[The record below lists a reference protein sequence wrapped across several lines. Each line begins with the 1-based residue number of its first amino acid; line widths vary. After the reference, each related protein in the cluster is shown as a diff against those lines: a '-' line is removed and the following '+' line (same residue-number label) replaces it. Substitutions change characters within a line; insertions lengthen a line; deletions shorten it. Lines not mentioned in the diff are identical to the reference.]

1 MEGRAQA
8 KIQARCCHPS
18 ARFVEF
24 RAEDTA
30 QSVPARFEQQ
40 VARHGDRPAI
50 SSATCELS
58 YRQLDRLANQIAR
71 AILARLGDGN
81 EPVAVLFEHD
91 AAAIAAILGVLKAG
105 KCYVPLDP
113 ASPAIRTAHLLADS
127 GARLVVTGARCRS
140 LAVEFAGDRLG
151 LLDIDGLDPHAPAER
166 PALDLSPRL
175 LASMYYTTGSTGRPK
190 GVPETHGN
198 RLVNARRMTNTL
210 RICAEDRLVL
220 LYATGFSGSVNALFG
235 ALLNGAR
242 LCPFDLREGG
252 HADLAR
258 WLRQQAITIY
268 HSPPP
273 VFRSFVDSLTDA
285 DAFPSLRVVLLAS
298 DSVYATD
305 VERYRRR
312 FSDSCLLLNAW
323 GATEAPFFRPYFVDK
338 TADLPGDAV
347 PAVGPS
353 GEEDEIRLLD
363 DGGVEVPQGETGEI
377 VVVSRYLS
385 PGYWRQDDRTRERF
399 RPVGPDSDERA
410 YFTGDLGR
418 ALSDGSIVHLG
429 RRDFQVKVRG
439 YRVEPAE
446 VEAELRKLEGIK
458 DAVVMGRPD
467 GVDGHQLVAYL
478 VAAGVAPTVTILRR
492 ELRRTLPEYLVPS
505 RFVMLPALPLTPNG
519 KIDRRALPDPVPG
532 RPELDTPFREPRPH
546 DAFERRL
553 TLIWEDVL
561 GVKPIGVE
569 DDFFELG
576 GDSLLAVEL
585 LAQIGK
591 RTGRWIPAAIL
602 FQGHTIAHLAD
613 YLGGS
618 GEATPDAWPIE
629 MRPERAGADRIGH
642 PIGRYLPSR
651 YHRFV
656 KRNYRRL
663 NGMYVRWGAR
673 VASRYFGYTPRQLEE
688 QLRGMGIGAGDTVM
702 MHSAFRVF
710 NGFAGTPDQVMTS
723 VLKVIGD
730 AGNLLMVSMPYL
742 GLTADYLR
750 AGIPFDVQ
758 HTMSQMGVITETFRQ
773 HPGVV
778 RSLNPAHPILAWG
791 PAAGWLVADHEHT
804 MYSCGKGSPFEKLV
818 PLQAKALFYD
828 VTLNTMT
835 FFHYVED
842 RLQDTLPVPLYEETP
857 VESVVIDARGNTRTA
872 KTYVFSRASRQYR
885 GRWNLPSALIRER
898 AITTERIG
906 NTKLSVLQLQ
916 QVVHCAEQMVKSGKL
931 LWTT

>member
-1 MEGRAQA
+1 
-8 KIQARCCHPS
+8 
-18 ARFVEF
+18 VEF
-24 RAEDTA
+24 GAEDTA

-58 YRQLDRLANQIAR
+58 YRQLDRLANRIAR
-71 AILARLGDGN
+71 AILACLGDGN

-91 AAAIAAILGVLKAG
+91 AVGIAAILGVLKAG

-113 ASPAIRTAHLLADS
+113 ASPAIRTAHILTDS
-127 GARLVVTGARCRS
+127 GARLLVTGARCRH

-151 LLDIDGLDPHAPAER
+151 LLDIDALGPDAPAER

-175 LASMYYTTGSTGRPK
+175 LASMYYTSGSTGRPK

-198 RLVNARRMTNTL
+198 RLVNARRMTNAL
-210 RICAEDRLVL
+210 RICPDDRLVM

-252 HADLAR
+252 PAELAR

-268 HSPPP
+268 HSTPP
-273 VFRSFVDSLTDA
+273 VFRSFVDSLAGA

-298 DSVYATD
+298 DSVYAAD

-347 PAVGPS
+347 PAIGPS
-353 GEEDEIRLLD
+353 SEETEIRLLD
-363 DGGVEVPQGETGEI
+363 DGGVGVAPGETGEI

-385 PGYWRQDDRTRERF
+385 PGYWRQDDLTRARF

-418 ALSDGSIVHLG
+418 ALPDGSIVHLG

-446 VEAELRKLEGIK
+446 IEAELRKLEGIE
-458 DAVVMGRPD
+458 DAVVMGRAD
-467 GVDGHQLVAYL
+467 GIDGHQLVAYL
-478 VAAGVAPTVTILRR
+478 VPAGVAPTVTALRR
-492 ELRRTLPEYLVPS
+492 ALRRTLPEYLVPS

-519 KIDRRALPDPVPG
+519 KIDRRALPDPAPT
-532 RPELDTPFREPRPH
+532 RPELETPFREPRPH
-546 DAFERRL
+546 DAFERQL
-553 TLIWEDVL
+553 TLVWQDVL
-561 GVKPIGVE
+561 SVKPIGVE

-576 GDSLLAVEL
+576 GGSLLAVQL
-585 LAQIGK
+585 LAEIGK
-591 RTGRWIPAAIL
+591 RMGKQIPLAVL
-602 FQGHTIAHLAD
+602 FQGRTIAHLAD
-613 YLGGS
+613 YLRRQ
-618 GEATPDAWPIE
+618 GEATPEAWPIE
-629 MRPERAGADRIGH
+629 TLPERAGVDRIGH

-651 YHRFV
+651 YHRYV
-656 KRNYRRL
+656 KRTYRRL
-663 NGMYVRWGAR
+663 HGMYVRHGGR
-673 VASRYFGYTPRQLEE
+673 VARRYFGYTPKQLEE
-688 QLRGMGIGAGDTVM
+688 QLRRMGIGAGDTVM
-702 MHSAFRVF
+702 MHSAFRMVS
-710 NGFAGTPDQVMTS
+710 GFTGTPDQVMTS

-730 AGNLLMVSMPYL
+730 AGNLVMVSMPYR
-742 GLTADYLR
+742 GSTAEYLR

-758 HTMSQMGVITETFRQ
+758 HTMSQMGVITEMFRQ
-773 HPGVV
+773 HPGVL

-791 PAAGWLVADHEHT
+791 PAARWLVSDHEHT

-818 PLQAKALFYD
+818 PLQPKALFYD

-835 FFHYVED
+835 FSHYLED
-842 RLQDTLPVPLYEETP
+842 RFQDTLPVRLYEETP
-857 VESVVIDARGNTRTA
+857 VESVVIDGRGNTRTA
-872 KTYVFSRASRQYR
+872 NTYVFSRASRQYR
-885 GRWNLPSALIRER
+885 GNWNLPSTLIQKR
-898 AITTERIG
+898 AMTMETIG
-906 NTKLSVLQLQ
+906 NTRLIVLQLQ
-916 QVVHCAEQMVKSGKL
+916 HVVHHAEETVKSGQQ
-931 LWTT
+931 LWMT